1 MITIRKG
8 MQVKVVSG
16 NHKGESGKVL
26 AVFPKTNKVIVQG
39 INFIKKA
46 ARPTQENPSGGFSEK
61 EAPIHMSNV
70 MVVQGGKTSRIGFK
84 TLENGKKV
92 RVANKTRQEIEI

>member
-8 MQVKVVSG
+8 MQVKVISG

-26 AVFPKTNKVIVQG
+26 AVFPKNNRVIVQG

-46 ARPTQENPSGGFSEK
+46 TRPTQENPSGGFSEK
-61 EAPIHMSNV
+61 EAPIHISNV
-70 MVVQGGKTSRIGFK
+70 MAVQGGKATRIGYK
-84 TLENGKKV
+84 KLETGKKV
-92 RVANKTRQEIEI
+92 RVAHKNRQEIEI

>member
-61 EAPIHMSNV
+61 EAPIHTSNV

-92 RVANKTRQEIEI
+92 RVAKKTRQEIEI